1 MTPPRL
7 IRINCNQL
15 SKYLYSPRLSWVS
28 PERELFAPSFLE
40 VLLVPQ
46 TKKKEVI
53 TLSKQNDQVGW
64 SVVILRRHL
73 KARHTPV
80 RDTALPID

>member
-15 SKYLYSPRLSWVS
+15 SKYLYSQSLSWVS
-28 PERELFAPSFLE
+28 PELFAPSFPE

-64 SVVILRRHL
+64 SMVILRRHL

-80 RDTALPID
+80 RDTAQPID